1 MTGFSTRAIR
11 ATTRAPKLAQRPTAV
26 PIYQSA
32 TFASQDFEALA
43 DVLADPG
50 SGYSY
55 GRLGNPTAQA
65 AADAVA
71 ELHGAAAGTGFA
83 TGMAAIHGA
92 LAAQLS
98 AGDRV
103 VATRYLYGSTQ
114 TLLQR
119 HFARWGV
126 ETVLVDPTDE
136 AAVAVALA
144 ERPTRLLYVETI
156 SNPAIVVTDIAA
168 MAELA
173 HRHGALLVVDDTFAS
188 PYLCR
193 PLEWGADLVVESGT
207 KWLGGHS
214 DTLAGFVVGPAER
227 VAAARAIEIDTGGML
242 DPLSAF
248 LVLRGIATLAIRMDR
263 HAASAAALAAWLERQ
278 AGVARVAYPGLPSHP
293 QHPVASR
300 QLRNGGGMIA
310 AELSGGR
317 AAGAA
322 FMDAVTI
329 PERTASLGSIHTM
342 VVHPPT
348 SSQRQLTAGELA
360 TAGIAPGLLRI
371 SVGLEDP
378 EDLRADF
385 ERGLAAARAATES
398 PVAVRA

>member
-1 MTGFSTRAIR
+1 MSGFSTRAIR
-11 ATTRAPKLAQRPTAV
+11 AVSRAPAFDQRPTAV

-32 TFASQDFEALA
+32 TFASADFEALA
-43 DVLADPG
+43 DVLADPAR
-50 SGYSY
+50 GYSY
-55 GRLGNPTAQA
+55 GRIGNPTAQA

-71 ELHGAAAGTGFA
+71 ELHGAIAGTAFA

-92 LAAQLS
+92 LAANLS

-103 VATRYLYGSTQ
+103 VATRFLYGSTQ
-114 TLLQR
+114 TLLTR
-119 HFARWGV
+119 LFARWGIEV
-126 ETVLVDPTDE
+126 VLVDPTDHG
-136 AAVAVALA
+136 AVGAALA
-144 ERPTRLLYVETI
+144 ARPTRLLYVETI

-173 HRHGALLVVDDTFAS
+173 DRHGALLVVDDTFAS
-188 PYLCR
+188 PYVCR

-227 VAAARAIEIDTGGML
+227 VAAAQAIEVDTGGML

-248 LVLRGIATLAIRMDR
+248 LALRGIATLAVRMDR
-263 HAASAAALAAWLERQ
+263 HAATAAALAAWLERQ
-278 AGVARVAYPGLPSHP
+278 AGVTRVAYPGLPSHP
-293 QHPVASR
+293 QHAVAAR
-300 QLRNGGGMIA
+300 QLRTGGGMLAI
-310 AELSGGR
+310 ELAGGR

-322 FMDAVTI
+322 FMDALTI
-329 PERTASLGSIHTM
+329 PERTASLGSVHTM

-348 SSQRQLTAGELA
+348 SSQRQLTDAELA
-360 TAGIAPGLLRI
+360 AAGIAPGLLRI

-378 EDLRADF
+378 EDLRADLD
-385 ERGLAAARAATES
+385 RGLAAARAAIEA
-398 PVAVRA
+398 PIAAGA